1 MILSRLK
8 KRTEAQPQRRAYRE
22 PAVETERPQFR
33 RNQTLSGIRRHEDG
47 TSERTR
53 VHHLASRRRKML
65 GVFGIVLAAI
75 VLLTI
80 LLTQFMARV
89 TIGSATQQVSRPV
102 TTSVYEERINEYLAI
117 NPVER
122 LRFLLNEPALTSYV
136 AATEPEVALI
146 ELGGMRQL
154 TDAQFTITFREPIA
168 GWQINNRQYY
178 VDSQGVVFE
187 ENYFTPSTVQ
197 IVDESGISPEAG
209 TAVASARLLSFVG
222 RAVSVAG
229 EGGYN
234 VTSVT
239 LPSGTTRQLEL
250 RLENVQPFIRLT
262 IDRAVGEQI
271 EDMIRSIN
279 FLRERGRSA
288 EYIDVRVE
296 GRAVYR

>member
-1 MILSRLK
+1 MMFARQK
-8 KRTEAQPQRRAYRE
+8 KRGDDQPQRRTYRE
-22 PAVETERPQFR
+22 PAQEPARPQFR
-33 RNQTLSGIRRHEDG
+33 RNQTLSGVRRHEDG

-75 VLLTI
+75 VVLSL

-89 TIGSATQQVSRPV
+89 SIGGATQQVSRPV
-102 TTSVYEERINEYLAI
+102 TTNVYEAHINDYLAI

-122 LRFLLNEPALTSYV
+122 LRFLLNETALTNYV
-136 AATEPEVALI
+136 ASTSPEVASI
-146 ELGGMRQL
+146 KLGGMRQL
-154 TDAQFTITFREPIA
+154 TDAQFTISFREPIA

-178 VDSQGVVFE
+178 VDRDGVVFE
-187 ENYFTPSTVQ
+187 ENYFTPPTVQ

-229 EGGYN
+229 EGGYQ

-239 LPSGTTRQLEL
+239 LPAGTTRQLEL
-250 RLENVQPFIRLT
+250 RLKNVQPYIRLT

-271 EDMIRSIN
+271 EDMIRSIT
-279 FLRERGRSA
+279 FLRERGRGA